1 MIFQPRE
8 FFWSQ
13 FWHFLT
19 FFSGQPSW
27 KIAIFSGSS
36 FYMAERHFSH
46 LVSHLPIGFKHIF
59 HLLLTFVSFCPY
71 RISTLFSHHSLKIT
85 LPLLTKS
92 ISHPPAHEFRETKK
106 NLSKRQWVKGSFI
119 VCISICV
126 PETCSHWRFER
137 VFLVSRNSCAGG
149 WEMGFVRRGRVISRE
164 WCEKCIEIL

>member
-8 FFWSQ
+8 FFWSH
-13 FWHFLT
+13 FWHFFT
-19 FFSGQPSW
+19 FFSGRPSW

-106 NLSKRQWVKGSFI
+106 NLSKRQWVYLWSKIGAMSCPKMNFARAYKRWELGGLRPP
-119 VCISICV
+119 V
-126 PETCSHWRFER
+126 PSTLLFWT
-137 VFLVSRNSCAGG
+137 N
-149 WEMGFVRRGRVISRE
+149 
-164 WCEKCIEIL
+164 

>member
-8 FFWSQ
+8 FFWS
-13 FWHFLT
+13 HFLHFFT
-19 FFSGQPSW
+19 FFSGRPSW

-85 LPLLTKS
+85 LPLLTKP

-106 NLSKRQWVKGSFI
+106 NLSKRQWVINISGRRHGRSPFKEVQCKSSTLVDSLALCFFFYQQKI
-119 VCISICV
+119 V
-126 PETCSHWRFER
+126 F
-137 VFLVSRNSCAGG
+137 G
-149 WEMGFVRRGRVISRE
+149 WMAM
-164 WCEKCIEIL
+164 